1 MERKVLKVVAW
12 DLDGTLW
19 DGVLAEGDAVRLRAG
34 VVPVLRTLDERGI
47 LQSIASRND
56 SEQALAR
63 LRELGL
69 EEIFLYPQIHWGS
82 KVVSLRR
89 IAEAF
94 NVGLDSVGL
103 VDDQPFERA
112 EVAHGLPEVTTF
124 DAAALATLCE
134 RPELQPPFVTADSA
148 RRRELYR
155 TDMARRRAEESFAGP
170 QEEFL
175 ATLGM
180 RFTVA
185 PAGELDL
192 ARAHELAERTHQ
204 LNTTGYTYS
213 YDELDAFRRSDRH
226 LLLVAD
232 LEDVFGDYGK
242 IGLALVEQ
250 ESQVWTIK
258 LLLMSCRV
266 IARGVGTI
274 LLSHV
279 LQRAAAAGV
288 KLHAEL
294 RRNERN
300 RPMQVTYRFAGFR
313 EIERRGDLVLLVHDL
328 QRIPPF
334 PAYVEVRVAPS
345 PGSSCDAA

>member
-1 MERKVLKVVAW
+1 LEGKVLKVVVW

-19 DGVLAEGDAVRLRAG
+19 EGVLAEGDEARLRPG
-34 VVPVLRTLDERGI
+34 VEAALRTLDERGI

-56 SEQALAR
+56 HDHAFAR
-63 LRELGL
+63 LRELGID
-69 EEIFLYPQIHWGS
+69 EYFLYPQIHWGS
-82 KVVSLRR
+82 KVESLRR
-89 IAEAF
+89 IAAAI
-94 NVGLDSVGL
+94 NVGLDSLCL

-112 EVAHGLPEVTTF
+112 EVEHGLPEVATF
-124 DAAALATLCE
+124 DAADLAALCE
-134 RPELQPPFVTADSA
+134 RPELQPRFVTADSA
-148 RRRELYR
+148 LRRQLYR
-155 TDMARRRAEESFAGP
+155 TDMARRQAEEAFAGP

-180 RFTVA
+180 RFAVA

-192 ARAHELAERTHQ
+192 ARAHELTERTHQ

-226 LLLVAD
+226 LLLVAE
-232 LEDVFGDYGK
+232 LEDVFGSYGK

-250 ESQVWTIK
+250 EPDRWTIK

-266 IARGVGTI
+266 IARGVGTV

-279 LQRAAAAGV
+279 LQLAAAAGV
-288 KLHAEL
+288 TLQAEM
-294 RRNERN
+294 RPNDRN

-313 EIERRGDLVLLVHDL
+313 ETARRGDLVLLTHDL
-328 QRIPPF
+328 NRIPPF
-334 PAYVEVRVAPS
+334 PAYVEVRVGGR